1 MTDGLNAF
9 DGPLL
14 LTGATGRLGRAVLS
28 MLPEDLD
35 LRVLVLPGDPAAS
48 DMADHGARVYE
59 ADLTRDTDL
68 LRTAT
73 TGVGAV
79 LHMAAQLPRPG
90 VTNRQLFDS
99 IVEGT
104 FNLLESVVSDSP
116 EARFVYVSSSAVYG
130 PQLPPL
136 TDPLTEEHPV
146 RPTSVYGAA
155 KASAEV
161 MVQTYGRS
169 HGLRETVIRPSD
181 IVVADDVLSP
191 TGFVGSRFAMEA
203 ERGVIRVPV
212 DEDDR
217 ATTLSLA
224 SAYDIARGILLALS
238 SDPAIGDAYHIG
250 PIESV
255 SDLEIANAVARKLG
269 WAVERATPTDG
280 IRRWVLDSTKART
293 ELGFETTRDMDDI
306 LEHG

>member
-1 MTDGLNAF
+1 MTDRLKGL

-14 LTGATGRLGRAVLS
+14 LTGATGRLGRAVVS

-59 ADLTRDTDL
+59 ADLTRDIDPLTA
-68 LRTAT
+68 AT
-73 TGVGAV
+73 TGVGSV
-79 LHMAAQLPRPG
+79 VHMAAQLPRPG
-90 VTNRQLFDS
+90 GTHRQLFDS
-99 IVEGT
+99 IVAGT
-104 FNLLESVVSDSP
+104 FNLLEAVVSDSP

-136 TDPLTEEHPV
+136 VDPLTEEHPV

-169 HGLRETVIRPSD
+169 HGLRGTVIRPSD

-191 TGFVGSRFAMEA
+191 TGFVGSRFAMDVEQ
-203 ERGVIRVPV
+203 GVIRVPV
-212 DEDDR
+212 DEAGR
-217 ATTLSLA
+217 AATLSLA
-224 SAYDIARGILLALS
+224 SAYDIARGIRLALS
-238 SDPAIGDAYHIG
+238 SDQATGAAYHIG
-250 PIESV
+250 PIEAI
-255 SDLEIANAVARKLG
+255 SDLEIARAVARKFGL
-269 WAVERATPTDG
+269 AVEKATSTDG

-293 ELGFETTRDMDDI
+293 ELGFEETWDIDDI